1 MDPTIRE
8 QSYHYFLQEAPELL
22 QALEQGLLSLQEDY
36 SINKVYNLMRNAH
49 TLKGAAATVGLE
61 TIKTVT
67 HSLEDIFRAIC
78 KPDFSIDSEV
88 EALIFEIYQ
97 SLHLCIT
104 SALANEKVNDAEIL
118 DRTAA
123 IFTQLQERLGDCF
136 GQDAYIPNS
145 VELGFDV
152 TQSIFELGVTQRLKD
167 LAAALATANQ
177 AMIATTLLQSAEV
190 FLGLG
195 ESLNLP
201 GFGAIASAAITA
213 LDTHPEQAVTIA
225 RQALMDFQN
234 GQKAV
239 LNGDRSLGGE
249 PSLLLKQLSQ
259 LVFASDNTDKNFP
272 QYTSVAAEDLAIQSL
287 SDSAL
292 HSFIESQNSDASL
305 LSELESLELGWSESE
320 QEESTNPL
328 FETIWGQ
335 LEDKREQDQ
344 EDTITQEL
352 EFGNILED
360 QSFASN
366 QNLEFEDVLEN
377 QSVESDSEEE
387 EVIPPLPI
395 PEAINSTDLSEKNQ
409 TSWFQNVRVE
419 VKHLD
424 YLNYSI
430 GELLTNQN
438 RQSLQNEQLQ
448 ATVRV
453 MLAQIEQHQQ
463 QLSQLRDL
471 SNHFIPKPQQ
481 INNFGL
487 GLDTESP
494 EFPKTTALPSNSK
507 SEIRHGKF
515 ATEGFPP
522 SNFEQNPKHTNSF
535 DPLELNRYDE
545 FQILIQSVQEDIVQL
560 TETADEIEFFARSS
574 GETLEKQRRLL
585 TSTYETL
592 MEARMLP
599 LGNIFGRF
607 RHLLRH
613 LELLHNKQVNLELHG
628 TEVLVDKVVAEKLF
642 DPLLHLIRNGFH
654 HGIESPTI
662 RQQWGKSQRGQIE
675 ICAYHQNRYLIV
687 EVRDDGQGLDF
698 DKIRATA
705 VERQISTEEQV
716 SSLDEV
722 QLTNLL
728 FEPGFSTTSQVNDL
742 SGRGIGLD
750 VVRTQLQALG
760 GSVSVYSER
769 YQGTT
774 FTLQIP
780 LNLTIANLLLCQAGD
795 RTYALFTNEIEQILI
810 PQAHQ
815 IRAWEG
821 GKVLQLGKGADQ
833 RLVPIYQ
840 LSKILK
846 YFWLPNPI
854 LSQPPQ
860 HSGEQPIMPVIMI
873 HYQDRLIGL
882 EIDQLIGEQELTI
895 RPLGQMIIPPSYIYG
910 GSILADGRLTLVL
923 NIVALIQHVEEQQIN
938 RRHDLTRLSPTSS
951 VEGTFTTVSST
962 RFRFSLSQQQ
972 QLPIQTRAFLIPS
985 SEPNLPAQQ
994 NKIILVVDDSIT
1006 LRQSL
1011 VITLQK
1017 AGYLVLQAKDGY
1029 EALKQLEQHKGINLV
1044 ICDIEMPRMNG
1055 FEFLKYR
1062 QKDNMLARIPVVIL
1076 SSRSGEKHRQIA
1088 TDCGATAYMTK
1099 PYLEHNLLTVVKD
1112 LLVENSPG

>member
-1 MDPTIRE
+1 MIDPTIRE

-67 HSLEDIFRAIC
+67 HSLEDIFKAIC

-97 SLHLCIT
+97 CLRLCVT
-104 SALANEKVNDAEIL
+104 SALANEKINDAEIL
-118 DRTAA
+118 NRTAA

-167 LAAALATANQ
+167 LAAALATANP

-190 FLGLG
+190 FFGLG

-201 GFGAIASAAITA
+201 GFGAIASAAIAA
-213 LDTHPEQAVTIA
+213 LDTYPEQAVTIA

-239 LNGDRSLGGE
+239 LNGDRRQGGQ
-249 PSLLLKQLSQ
+249 PSLLLKQLSESF
-259 LVFASDNTDKNFP
+259 LFSENTDVVFT
-272 QYTSVAAEDLAIQSL
+272 QDISVSAEVAIQPH
-287 SDSAL
+287 SDSAERWL
-292 HSFIESQNSDASL
+292 SESQDLDASL
-305 LSELESLELGWSESE
+305 LSELESLELGWSESQ

-328 FETIWGQ
+328 FETIWGE
-335 LEDKREQDQ
+335 LEDKPEQNQ
-344 EDTITQEL
+344 EQTITQQLDANLLEDTTFVSNSNE
-352 EFGNILED
+352 EFGDVLED
-360 QSFASN
+360 QSF
-366 QNLEFEDVLEN
+366 
-377 QSVESDSEEE
+377 ESDSKQE
-387 EVIPPLPI
+387 EVISPI
-395 PEAINSTDLSEKNQ
+395 PSPEATNSTAFSEKNQ
-409 TSWFQNVRVE
+409 TSWFQNIRVE

-453 MLAQIEQHQQ
+453 ILAQIEQHQQ
-463 QLSQLRDL
+463 RLSQLQDL
-471 SNHFIPKPQQ
+471 SNHLIPKPQQ

-487 GLDTESP
+487 YLNTESP
-494 EFPKTTALPSNSK
+494 EFPTTTAPLNNLQSDIP
-507 SEIRHGKF
+507 HGKF

-522 SNFEQNPKHTNSF
+522 SNFEQNHSF
-535 DPLELNRYDE
+535 DPLELNRYNQ
-545 FQILIQSVQEDIVQL
+545 FQSLIQSVQEDVVQL
-560 TETADEIEFFARSS
+560 TETADEIELFARSS
-574 GETLEKQRRLL
+574 SETLEKQRRLL

-628 TEVLVDKVVAEKLF
+628 TEVLVDKIVAEKLF

-662 RQQWGKSQRGQIE
+662 RQQWGKSEKGQIE
-675 ICAYHQNRYLIV
+675 ICAYNQDRYLIV

-705 VERQISTEEQV
+705 VERQILREEQV

-750 VVRTQLQALG
+750 VVQTQLQALG
-760 GSVSVYSER
+760 GSVTVYSER

-780 LNLTIANLLLCQAGD
+780 LNLTIAKLLLCQAGD
-795 RTYALFTNEIEQILI
+795 RTYALFTNDIEQILI
-810 PQAHQ
+810 PREHQ

-821 GKVLQLGKGADQ
+821 RKVLQLSKGADQ
-833 RLVPIYQ
+833 QLVPIYQ
-840 LSKILK
+840 LSKILN

-860 HSGEQPIMPVIMI
+860 HSGEQSIMPVIMI
-873 HYQDRLIGL
+873 HYQDKLIGL

-923 NIVALIQHVEEQQIN
+923 NIVALIQHVEEQQRN
-938 RRHDLTRLSPTSS
+938 RRHEFTRLSPTSS
-951 VEGTFTTVSST
+951 VKGKFTTVSSIPS
-962 RFRFSLSQQQ
+962 RFSSSQQK

-985 SEPNLPAQQ
+985 TEPIPAQQ

-1006 LRQSL
+1006 LRQTL
-1011 VITLQK
+1011 VMILQK

-1076 SSRSGEKHRQIA
+1076 SSRSGDKYRQIA
-1088 TDCGATAYMTK
+1088 TDYGATAYMTK
-1099 PYLEHNLLTVVKD
+1099 PYLEHNLLTAVKD
-1112 LLVENSPG
+1112 LLVEHPG

>member
-1 MDPTIRE
+1 RVLYANKKSLILP
-8 QSYHYFLQEAPELL
+8 P
-22 QALEQGLLSLQEDY
+22 LSL
-36 SINKVYNLMRNAH
+36 NR
-49 TLKGAAATVGLE
+49 
-61 TIKTVT
+61 
-67 HSLEDIFRAIC
+67 
-78 KPDFSIDSEV
+78 
-88 EALIFEIYQ
+88 
-97 SLHLCIT
+97 
-104 SALANEKVNDAEIL
+104 
-118 DRTAA
+118 
-123 IFTQLQERLGDCF
+123 
-136 GQDAYIPNS
+136 
-145 VELGFDV
+145 
-152 TQSIFELGVTQRLKD
+152 
-167 LAAALATANQ
+167 
-177 AMIATTLLQSAEV
+177 
-190 FLGLG
+190 
-195 ESLNLP
+195 
-201 GFGAIASAAITA
+201 
-213 LDTHPEQAVTIA
+213 
-225 RQALMDFQN
+225 
-234 GQKAV
+234 AV
-239 LNGDRSLGGE
+239 L
-249 PSLLLKQLSQ
+249 
-259 LVFASDNTDKNFP
+259 
-272 QYTSVAAEDLAIQSL
+272 L
-287 SDSAL
+287 SDSTL

-305 LSELESLELGWSESE
+305 LSELESLELGWSESQ
-320 QEESTNPL
+320 QEESANPL
-328 FETIWGQ
+328 FEEIWGK
-335 LEDKREQDQ
+335 DKPEQDQ
-344 EDTITQEL
+344 EETITQEL
-352 EFGNILED
+352 EFGNILENITFAFNSNEEFGDVLED
-360 QSFASN
+360 QSF
-366 QNLEFEDVLEN
+366 EF
-377 QSVESDSEEE
+377 DSKEE
-387 EVIPPLPI
+387 EVIPPIPI

-438 RQSLQNEQLQ
+438 RQSLHNEQLQ

-453 MLAQIEQHQQ
+453 ILAQIEQHQQ

-487 GLDTESP
+487 GLNTESP
-494 EFPKTTALPSNSK
+494 EFPKTIAPNDSK
-507 SEIRHGKF
+507 SEIRQGKF
-515 ATEGFPP
+515 ATEGFSP
-522 SNFEQNPKHTNSF
+522 SNFEQNPKQTNSF
-535 DPLELNRYDE
+535 DPLELNRYNE

-560 TETADEIEFFARSS
+560 TETADEIELFARSS

-662 RQQWGKSQRGQIE
+662 REQWGKSQKGKIE
-675 ICAYHQNRYLIV
+675 ICAYYQNRYLIV

-705 VERQISTEEQV
+705 VERQILTEEQV

-840 LSKILK
+840 LSKILN

-860 HSGEQPIMPVIMI
+860 HTGEQPIMPVIMI

-895 RPLGQMIIPPSYIYG
+895 RPLGQMIVPPSYIYG

-923 NIVALIQHVEEQQIN
+923 NIVALIQHVEEQHRD
-938 RRHDLTRLSPTSS
+938 RRHDLTRLSSTSS
-951 VEGTFTTVSST
+951 VKRKFTTVSST
-962 RFRFSLSQQQ
+962 PSRFSSSQQQ

-985 SEPNLPAQQ
+985 PEPNLPAQQ

-1006 LRQSL
+1006 LRQTL
-1011 VITLQK
+1011 VMTLQK

-1062 QKDNMLARIPVVIL
+1062 HKDNILARIPVVIL

-1099 PYLEHNLLTVVKD
+1099 PYLEHNLLTAVKD